1 MSSIN
6 GLGGNLPVQRTV
18 SQHHQPTPA
27 SGPTSPAAT
36 DKVELSSAA
45 QAQGIPRNDGQ
56 IRFEKVALIK
66 AQIEART
73 YESDAK
79 LSIAVD
85 RLLSELTRA

>member
-6 GLGGNLPVQRTV
+6 GLGGNLPIQRSVNQANPSART
-18 SQHHQPTPA
+18 

-36 DKVELSSAA
+36 DKLELSSTA
-45 QAQGIPRNDGQ
+45 QSQAVPRNDPQ

-85 RLLSELTRA
+85 RLLSELTRG